1 MKCSILKKWMVT
13 LVIILLYFNIGIQGM
28 KGKEIPHDK
37 EEFNAFIEQANKKF
51 EVYTDK
57 VVNFRDDLKDQLE
70 GLNQQIKSRLHYDE
84 DIPMKKTQSCNSY
97 LGLQKDSN
105 ELSRQV
111 DALKKLYKKFSAKEI
126 VYQDEVDTTK
136 SYKELKIKLNKEKED
151 AIEKLQ
157 NEKNNLI
164 KDSKTEL
171 SDSKILHEKTITELT
186 NKNEEKITEVN
197 NNKEIE
203 MMNLKE
209 MHHKE
214 MKDGL
219 HEVHHQYI
227 TGIIIGSIVV
237 IVGLIVFFCTYCGCF
252 KHTRKAKNEIE
263 NSDIAIEGFGELL
276 NVSQIQIAS
285 GACPRAVSTQGES
298 SLSYCIVLG
307 NIPLE
312 MSEEHEISGRQ
323 ITRLTAQEEEYSTEM
338 HLDLKESQF
347 SGIKQ
352 ISDYDALQEEDCDSI
367 ICNAKTDLTTG
378 SVFWKK
384 STLNKKCY
392 GKVESQEG
400 V

>member
-1 MKCSILKKWMVT
+1 V
-13 LVIILLYFNIGIQGM
+13 
-28 KGKEIPHDK
+28 E
-37 EEFNAFIEQANKKF
+37 EQADPLTEQRHNTP
-51 EVYTDK
+51 V
-57 VVNFRDDLKDQLE
+57 
-70 GLNQQIKSRLHYDE
+70 
-84 DIPMKKTQSCNSY
+84 P
-97 LGLQKDSN
+97 
-105 ELSRQV
+105 
-111 DALKKLYKKFSAKEI
+111 
-126 VYQDEVDTTK
+126 
-136 SYKELKIKLNKEKED
+136 
-151 AIEKLQ
+151 IEKLK
-157 NEKNNLI
+157 NEKNDLI
-164 KDSKTEL
+164 KDSKAAL
-171 SDSKILHEKTITELT
+171 SDSKISNQETITKL
-186 NKNEEKITEVN
+186 NDKNEEKITEL
-197 NNKEIE
+197 NNKKEKEI
-203 MMNLKE
+203 MNLKE

-323 ITRLTAQEEEYSTEM
+323 ITGLTAQEEEYSTEM

-384 STLNKKCY
+384 STLNEKCY